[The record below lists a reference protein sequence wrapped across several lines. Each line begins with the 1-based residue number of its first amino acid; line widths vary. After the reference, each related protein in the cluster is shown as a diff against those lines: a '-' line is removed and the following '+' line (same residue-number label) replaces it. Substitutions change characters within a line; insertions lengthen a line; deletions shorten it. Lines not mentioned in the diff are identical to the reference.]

1 MKCGYYQVE
10 GHGPC
15 FPQALEGD
23 ATFVVARLVEKG
35 GNTRIEKDY
44 LPFCLAHLQAFTM
57 VMLEGTCQAL
67 GIELTIS
74 DVGVYDDSAG

>member
-15 FPQALEGD
+15 FPQASEGD

-35 GNTRIEKDY
+35 ARPGSKR
-44 LPFCLAHLQAFTM
+44 
-57 VMLEGTCQAL
+57 
-67 GIELTIS
+67 TIS
-74 DVGVYDDSAG
+74 PFA